1 MTWTKNLSLENF
13 CCKNLLFSKSR
24 RGVASLPRGL
34 GQKGAEEKIVPAEG
48 NV

>member
-13 CCKNLLFSKSR
+13 CSKNLLFSKSR
-24 RGVASLPRGL
+24 RGGRLFTKRITT
-34 GQKGAEEKIVPAEG
+34 KGAEEKIVPAEG